1 MSRADDLTNDDVSN
15 SVTNN
20 DVTTSTDVASSA
32 RLPTPTSPRPDVG
45 STDGSR
51 TSGRARGGG
60 LLGSELA
67 TMFRRRRTIALL
79 AVLAAVPVLIAVA
92 VKLSSSPVEP
102 GRGPAF
108 LDRVSQNGLFVAV
121 TALVVST
128 PLFLP
133 LAIGVVAGDT
143 IAGEA
148 GLGTLRYLL
157 IAPAGRVRLLLVKF
171 VASLAF
177 CVAATFVVAAVGAA
191 IGALLFPVGPVTLLS
206 GTTISPGAALGR
218 AALVAGY
225 VTMSLLGM
233 AAIGLFVSTLT
244 EVPVGAMAAV
254 VVLAIASQ
262 ILDGIPQV
270 AWLHPWLF
278 SHEWLGFADLMRDPI
293 SWTSTQRD
301 ALLQAGY
308 VALFGALAYSRFTTK
323 DVLS

>member
-1 MSRADDLTNDDVSN
+1 MSQAEQIEQDSDSN
-15 SVTNN
+15 SAARRAAAN
-20 DVTTSTDVASSA
+20 DIASN
-32 RLPTPTSPRPDVG
+32 TPVRPD
-45 STDGSR
+45 
-51 TSGRARGGG
+51 RGGG
-60 LLGSELA
+60 LLASELA

-79 AVLAAVPVLIAVA
+79 AVLGAVPLLIAIA
-92 VKLSSSPVEP
+92 VKVSSSDLHP
-102 GRGPAF
+102 GEGPAF

-121 TALVVST
+121 TSLVVCT

-157 IAPAGRVRLLLVKF
+157 IAPVGRVRLLVVKF
-171 VASLAF
+171 VAAVAF
-177 CVAATFVVAAVGAA
+177 CLAATFVVAAVGAA

-206 GTTISPGAALGR
+206 GNTVSPTAALGR
-218 AALVAGY
+218 AALIACY
-225 VTMSLLGM
+225 VTLSLIGMS
-233 AAIGLFVSTLT
+233 AIGLFISTLT
-244 EVPVGAMAAV
+244 EVPVGSMAAV

-262 ILDGIPQV
+262 ILDTIPQV
-270 AWLHPWLF
+270 SWLHPWLF

-301 ALLQAGY
+301 ALLQLGY
-308 VALFGALAYSRFTTK
+308 VAVFGALAYSRFTTK